1 MAKFVRTSKYRHV
14 FAAAP
19 RKETVWDG
27 VKLTKNAWDS
37 NFVTVNPSWVAVS
50 WQVGGGGAVGVI
62 NVNTVSKLDKVPMIT
77 GHKGPVLDLEFNP
90 FNDNVLATVSEDCYG
105 KVWVI
110 PPDFQGTNDKESQL
124 LKGHQRKVGNVA
136 WNPTAENVLATG
148 GTDFAVKIWDVNTGD
163 EKFNFPG
170 HNGIIQSLN
179 WNYDGSLLSSFC
191 KDAKL
196 RVFDP
201 RQQSPVGVVDGHA
214 GVKGGRAMFLGKHD
228 KVFSVGFGKTSERQY
243 FIYDVKNLSAPL
255 VGPVN
260 IDNQAGMLMPFYDED
275 SDLIFLAGKGDGTIR
290 YYEFEMEGE
299 KPAVHFCSQYAS
311 NESTAAIGCMP
322 KRGVDVN
329 TCEIMKF
336 FRVVVTP
343 TVGTFKME
351 PLSFKVP
358 RKSDLFQEDLFPDCR
373 SDEPALTADQWFN
386 GDNSK
391 PKTKTLKGGF
401 QKKDQGGASFQKKD
415 DGDHSHQSG
424 SEDLKKENAEL
435 KKRIAALE
443 AEVAKLQSHQSQAPA
458 GN

>member
-19 RKETVWDG
+19 RKETVRDG

-37 NFVTVNPSWVAVS
+37 NFVTVNPQWVAVS
-50 WQVGGGGAVGVI
+50 WQVGGGGAVGII

-90 FNDNVLATVSEDCYG
+90 FNDNVIATVSEDCYG
-105 KVWVI
+105 KIWVI
-110 PPDFQGTNDKESQL
+110 PPDFQGTEEKESQL

-148 GTDFAVKIWDVNTGD
+148 GTDYAVKIWDVSTGD
-163 EKFNFPG
+163 EKFNFGG
-170 HNGIIQSLN
+170 HGGIIQSLN
-179 WNYDGSLLSSFC
+179 WNYEGALLTSFC
-191 KDAKL
+191 KDQKL

-201 RQQSPVGVVDGHA
+201 RQSSPVGVVDGHQ

-228 KVFSVGFGKTSERQY
+228 KIFSVGFGKTSERQY
-243 FIYDVKNLSAPL
+243 FIYDVKNLSAPIL
-255 VGPVN
+255 GPVN

-275 SDLIFLAGKGDGTIR
+275 SDLIFLAGKGDGAIR
-290 YYEFEMEGE
+290 YYEYELNASTE
-299 KPAVHFCSQYAS
+299 KPEVHYCSQYTS

-336 FRVVVTP
+336 FRVCAS
-343 TVGTFKME
+343 GSAGIFKME

-358 RKSDLFQEDLFPDCR
+358 RKSDLFQEDIFPDCR
-373 SDEPALTADQWFN
+373 SDEPALTADQWFS
-386 GDNSK
+386 GESSK
-391 PKTKTLKGGF
+391 PKTKSLKGGF
-401 QKKDQGGASFQKKD
+401 QKKEGGAVTFQKKD
-415 DGDHSHQSG
+415 DQEAQLGDA
-424 SEDLKKENAEL
+424 DLKKENAEL
-435 KKRIAALE
+435 KKRIAHLE
-443 AEVAKLQSHQSQAPA
+443 AEIAKLQSQQSQTPA

>member
-1 MAKFVRTSKYRHV
+1 MAKFVRQSKYRHV
-14 FAAAP
+14 FAAVP

-37 NFVTVNPSWVAVS
+37 NFVTVNPSWMAVA
-50 WQVGGGGAVGVI
+50 WQVGGGGAVGII
-62 NVNTVSKLDKVPMIT
+62 NVNTVSKLDKPSLIT

-90 FNDNVLATVSEDCYG
+90 FNDNVIATVSEDCYG

-110 PPDFQGTNDKESQL
+110 PPDFQGTEDKESQL
-124 LKGHQRKVGNVA
+124 LKGHQRKVGNVS

-148 GTDFAVKIWDVNTGD
+148 GTDYAVKIWDVTAGE
-163 EKFNFPG
+163 EKFNFQG
-170 HNGIIQSLN
+170 HGGIIQSLN
-179 WNYDGSLLSSFC
+179 WNYEGSLLSSFC
-191 KDAKL
+191 KDSKL

-201 RQQSPVGVVDGHA
+201 RQSTPVGTLDGHQ

-228 KVFSVGFGKTSERQY
+228 KIFTVGFGKTSERQY
-243 FIYDVKNLSAPL
+243 YIYDSKNLSAPL
-255 VGPVN
+255 LGPVN

-290 YYEFEMEGE
+290 YYEFEMNGD
-299 KPAVHFCSQYAS
+299 KPEIHFCSQYAS

-336 FRVVVTP
+336 FRVVNTP
-343 TVGTFKME
+343 TPNVFKIE

-358 RKSDLFQEDLFPDCR
+358 RKSDLFQEDIFPDCR
-373 SDEPALTADQWFN
+373 SDEPAITAEQWFA
-386 GDNSK
+386 GESSK
-391 PKTKTLKGGF
+391 PKTKSLRGGF
-401 QKKDQGGASFQKKD
+401 QKKEQGAVSFQKKD
-415 DGDHSHQSG
+415 DTEVHASDA
-424 SEDLKKENAEL
+424 ELKKENAEL
-435 KKRIAALE
+435 KKRIAFLE
-443 AEVAKLQSHQSQAPA
+443 AEIAKIQSQQSQAPA